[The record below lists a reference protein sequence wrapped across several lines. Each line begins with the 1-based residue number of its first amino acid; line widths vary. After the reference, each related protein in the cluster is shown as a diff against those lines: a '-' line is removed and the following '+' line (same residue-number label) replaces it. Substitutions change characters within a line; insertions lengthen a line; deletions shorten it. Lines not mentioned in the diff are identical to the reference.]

1 MALTEFE
8 KVRKQASTLT
18 ERERAALAHDLVS
31 SLDGEADENAGTQ
44 WEAAIHQR
52 LSELDEGTAQ
62 TINRDQLRKRLD
74 RATG

>member
-1 MALTEFE
+1 MALSDFE

>member
-31 SLDGEADENAGTQ
+31 SLDGESDENAQTE
-44 WEAAIHQR
+44 WEAAIRQR
-52 LSELDEGTAQ
+52 LSELEDGTAQ
-62 TINRDQLRKRLD
+62 TINRDELRKRLD

>member
-18 ERERAALAHDLVS
+18 ARERAALAHDLVS
-31 SLDGEADENAGTQ
+31 SLDGEPDENAQSQ
-44 WEAAIHQR
+44 WEAAIRQR

-62 TINRDQLRKRLD
+62 TIDRDELRERLNRT
-74 RATG
+74 TG

>member
-31 SLDGEADENAGTQ
+31 SLDGESDENAQTE
-44 WEAAIHQR
+44 WETAIRLR
-52 LSELDEGTAQ
+52 LSELDDGTAQ
-62 TINRDQLRKRLD
+62 TINRDELRERLN
-74 RATG
+74 RSTG